1 VVLAATDPS
10 WLAELVASP
19 AERLAFAMLEAD
31 PHARRLDPAA
41 KFAAVRAALADG
53 AATAKALRARF
64 PDLAPHQIAREL
76 GVPVEATDDDP
87 LVGSIWRFAEYRQR
101 PARIVLYRSG
111 LALLDSAVAG
121 GLAQRLLG
129 LATPQQVF
137 IAHELFH
144 HAETV
149 RSDTPIAQR
158 YRPTL
163 FRIGGWHWRTGIAAL
178 AEIAA
183 GAFAQ
188 SLLDLPCHPRV
199 LDLVALDAIS
209 SDATAARV
217 AARIAAGALY
227 RSFVPVALPVQSGDG
242 EMR

>member
-1 VVLAATDPS
+1 VSPAASDPS
-10 WLAELVASP
+10 WVAELAAAP

-31 PHARRLDPAA
+31 PHARRLELAA
-41 KFAAVRAALADG
+41 KFAAVRDALEEG
-53 AATAKALRARF
+53 TATAKSLRARF

-101 PARIVLYRSG
+101 PARIVLYGRG
-111 LALLDSAVAG
+111 LALLDGAVAG
-121 GLAQRLLG
+121 GLAVRLLG
-129 LATPQQVF
+129 HATPQQVF

-144 HAETV
+144 HTETM
-149 RSDTPIAQR
+149 RPDMPIAQR

-209 SDATAARV
+209 SDMTAGRI
-217 AARIAAGALY
+217 AARIVAGARH
-227 RSFVPVALPVQSGDG
+227 RSFAPPALPVQSGDG
-242 EMR
+242 DLR